1 MNVNEEP
8 DVSHAWGMSGVNG
21 FPGSYIKHV
30 LRILLVYPDSTDSRT
45 LLLNSKNFLL
55 LIKRKPKIIQIL
67 GKGKKGVVSSIK
79 PNLSNIRNKNDKT
92 LKKYI
97 YIKKKEKSN

>member
-1 MNVNEEP
+1 MIGKLRKDILFLLTEKSIYMNVNEEP

-45 LLLNSKNFLL
+45 LLLNSKIFCCW
-55 LIKRKPKIIQIL
+55 
-67 GKGKKGVVSSIK
+67 
-79 PNLSNIRNKNDKT
+79 
-92 LKKYI
+92 
-97 YIKKKEKSN
+97 